1 MNILGIIRW
10 LWRFYLLHLN
20 CCKDNQKKISL
31 LVSFCL
37 ASPAR
42 TQFGTA
48 AGTVDL
54 FSLQKPCTVWTP
66 FLTCSVS
73 VCSKIRSVL
82 YAYAVALCHRCTKIQ
97 FYLLVWFFDH
107 FVLRILG
114 ESKFSLFFLENEKDM
129 KKNINSKKMRWR
141 IEPQNNG
148 NWPFECRDGGWRQ
161 TKIYS

>member
-1 MNILGIIRW
+1 MNNSMSLNPEFFAEKFELNDDFHAWICNIFKL
-10 LWRFYLLHLN
+10 LN

-54 FSLQKPCTVWTP
+54 FSLQKPWTVRTP

-97 FYLLVWFFDH
+97 FYLLVWFF
-107 FVLRILG
+107 
-114 ESKFSLFFLENEKDM
+114 FSWFWCWFFF
-129 KKNINSKKMRWR
+129 SWF
-141 IEPQNNG
+141 
-148 NWPFECRDGGWRQ
+148 WSWF
-161 TKIYS
+161 